1 MKQIVN
7 GVVVEMTQEEIDEYN
22 QMIADIDEQR
32 IKGIEANTLR
42 TRDSLLAQS
51 DWTMLPDAPTDK
63 KAWKAYRQ
71 ALRDITQQPG
81 FPDNIVWPTKPTD
94 V

>member
-7 GVVVEMTQEEIDEYN
+7 GIVVEMTQDEIDEYN
-22 QMIADIDEQR
+22 QVIADTDKQR
-32 IKGIEANTLR
+32 IKGIEVSALR
-42 TRDSLLAQS
+42 TRDSLLTQS
-51 DWTMLPDAPTDK
+51 DWTILPDAPTDK

-71 ALRDITQQPG
+71 ALRDITKQPG
-81 FPDNIVWPTKPTD
+81 FPDNITWPTKPTD

>member
-7 GVVVEMTQEEIDEYN
+7 GVVVEMTQEEIAEYN

-42 TRDSLLAQS
+42 TRDFLLTQS
-51 DWTMLPDAPTDK
+51 DWTMLLDVPTDK

>member
-42 TRDSLLAQS
+42 TRDFLLIQS